1 MGPDRGKRIRRCRDA
16 SPGRAFPA
24 RPAAFSGAHAA
35 RQSRPRG
42 YRARPCER
50 RVCCHA
56 ADQYRDCIES
66 GGLPSTPAMA
76 YCQGTPLRN
85 EIEARVPALLDEAT
99 ELAAKAIAEKFGSGP
114 VEGKMQAH
122 VFSIKK

>member
-24 RPAAFSGAHAA
+24 RP
-35 RQSRPRG
+35 
-42 YRARPCER
+42 CER

-66 GGLPSTPAMA
+66 GGLSLNACNGLLPGNAVAKRDRSARPCAARRGHRTRRESDRRKVRLRAGGRQEASARLFDQKIKREAQQATTSKPAT
-76 YCQGTPLRN
+76 Q
-85 EIEARVPALLDEAT
+85 E
-99 ELAAKAIAEKFGSGP
+99 EK
-114 VEGKMQAH
+114 
-122 VFSIKK
+122 I